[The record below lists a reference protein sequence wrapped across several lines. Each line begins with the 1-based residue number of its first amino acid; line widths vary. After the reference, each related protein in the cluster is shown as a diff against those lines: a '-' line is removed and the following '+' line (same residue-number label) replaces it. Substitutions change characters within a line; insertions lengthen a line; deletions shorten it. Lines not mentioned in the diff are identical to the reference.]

1 MSDRLPEGASLLEK
15 YKVGEAARAEAQSSE
30 SYEVLYNYGTMLIYS
45 DRLEEAREVLQRA
58 LRCGRLELRD
68 GEELAVD
75 AEESGEE
82 PELDPIRVQLA
93 FIAARR
99 GAREEAEQLLQA
111 VLSHSGNS
119 RILSTIAASNLV
131 ALHGGAEVAEGLKK
145 WLWWRALRRRL
156 RSIPADVFEKLTRAQ
171 QEAIRFNRAVLLL
184 LLNRVG
190 AAAGREA

>member
-1 MSDRLPEGASLLEK
+1 M
-15 YKVGEAARAEAQSSE
+15 
-30 SYEVLYNYGTMLIYS
+30 
-45 DRLEEAREVLQRA
+45 
-58 LRCGRLELRD
+58 
-68 GEELAVD
+68 
-75 AEESGEE
+75 
-82 PELDPIRVQLA
+82 
-93 FIAARR
+93 
-99 GAREEAEQLLQA
+99 
-111 VLSHSGNS
+111 
-119 RILSTIAASNLV
+119 